1 MFIGVMELSL
11 NLAYIIIQIGIL
23 LKRGVRSINI
33 MTLSTLGT
41 ILVFFHVLFWSN
53 DIHFQIVNVE
63 EKLRR
68 GRGGVGGNK

>member
-23 LKRGVRSINI
+23 LKKGVRSINI
-33 MTLSTLGT
+33 MTLSILGT

-68 GRGGVGGNK
+68 RRGGAGGNK